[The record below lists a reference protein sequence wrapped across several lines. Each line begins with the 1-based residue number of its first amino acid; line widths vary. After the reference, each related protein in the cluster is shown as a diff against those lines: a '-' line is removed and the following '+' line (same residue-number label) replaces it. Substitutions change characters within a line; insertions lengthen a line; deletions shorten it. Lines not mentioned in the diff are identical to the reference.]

1 MSKWVLLVL
10 LTLWVFVPIAFS
22 SDDEITRDRQ
32 YVEADNY
39 WKYQGEASDQIA
51 NGVFDA
57 DLGSSTI
64 FSLDKSRF
72 RKSLD
77 LGLNQGSSGEIAYFP
92 STEGKMIRFEVREK
106 SNFSSALAA
115 KFPDIR
121 AYRGYSLDHPQM
133 KVYFSFSGAGLQAT
147 VVDTAARTKTTIKS
161 ISGTSDSYIAYSR
174 LSAAKPREPLVCS
187 TPQSSRSSSKVAKT
201 GKSLVELTE
210 KTSSLVG
217 FSDESTLTTYRLA
230 VAVNGQ
236 YTEFHGGTVESALAA
251 INTTLTELNFIF
263 ETDLGMRLELIDD
276 NDLIVYTDSETDPF
290 QDDPSNLNGTMNGEL
305 QVVLDSVIG
314 SENYDVGHI
323 FSGIGGGG
331 NAGAIGAFC
340 DDDVKGSAWSA
351 SSQPEG
357 SEFVNLVAHE
367 MGHQLGAN
375 HTFSMRTEGTG
386 VNVEPASGTTIMSY
400 AGTGEDNVA
409 FFADNYYHNVSILQ
423 GLSYLKAQSCHV
435 NQDID
440 NTVPSVAPLK
450 DYTIPV
456 GTPFVLTGSATDV
469 DENDVLTYTWE
480 QVDNG
485 LVPSSVFGPENN
497 QGANFRSLP
506 PSENPTRYFPLITS
520 VVSGDLTL
528 TNPYVGS
535 TWETLSSVP
544 REFNFAFTA
553 RDNALGGGGV
563 ASARTKITVVDS
575 GGAFSVTSQENGQLY
590 LAASEQTI
598 TWALAGTDAAP
609 ILTDLVNI
617 RLSVDGGLTYP
628 YTLAEN
634 INNDGS
640 HTVFLPDVVTSAA
653 RVRVDAVD
661 NVYYAINARD
671 FSITRDDI
679 VLTYDELDYAV
690 CNNESTTASLIYETS
705 SSFSD
710 TAIFST
716 LNAPSG
722 MSVGFSPLSASANN
736 TAVEVTF
743 SATND
748 IVPNTYPV
756 EVSAISD
763 LRTQSLTFNISTYSS
778 IFTPVVLA
786 LPINES
792 VLTGLTTKLEWQQQN
807 NAVSYLAE
815 VATDVSFN
823 DIVFSSSTHSSFTS
837 VTGLQRETQY
847 YWRVT
852 PVNSCG
858 LADVST
864 AFSFTTPNLFQ
875 AETLPVTIRSDEPT
889 SVSSTL
895 SISENLVITDI
906 NVGVDVSHTYVA
918 ELIVTL
924 ESPAGSVV
932 TLLSQD
938 TCLNPDNS
946 SGSDINAVFDDDGS
960 DLVCGSS
967 SPVVSGIIRPQQ
979 GNLDTFNNQSTQGNW
994 ILTITD
1000 IFSGDGGSLDNFT
1013 LEISTDGTYVN
1024 KAPIALAQA
1033 VEGTPQ
1039 NAIEVSLG
1047 AIDPENQPL
1056 TFSLVDTPSQGQL
1069 SVLAPSLLGSVSTIG
1084 GARKVVINGNYA
1096 YVADSFS
1103 GLAIIDISD
1112 PTNPGV
1118 PTYMDTTGEALGVS
1132 VRGDYAYVADGASG
1146 LHIIDISDVSSPS
1159 LTGTFDTGGYA
1170 YDVALSSDGT
1180 KAYVADGNPGLEII
1194 DVTSVENPSSWGLLD
1209 TGGQAR
1215 SLVLSSNGTKA
1226 YVANGLSGLAI
1237 ANVSD
1242 PNNLYVYGT
1251 LNTPQSAQGVA
1262 LSADED
1268 TAYLAVGSSGVG
1280 VVDVSYSFEPRL
1292 LGVLGTG
1299 GSASGLVLS
1308 ADGASLY
1315 VADGEAGLQII
1326 DIESPSYPSLGNFRV
1341 SSDLESNALDV
1352 MLSSDGTEAYLA
1364 DSNNGLQIIDVEKT
1378 IFSAGDTIPQTLI
1391 YTHTSQVVVN
1401 DAPTDNFSFKVND
1414 GALDSNVADVNV
1426 WLDSSITNDGTWTY
1440 IKTSDGRLTLTGCV
1454 NDCPPNLVIPEMI
1467 GYFAASV
1474 VAIGDSAFADNDITS
1489 VTIPSSVTSIGSYAF
1504 HSNSL
1509 RSLTISNS
1517 VTEIGEGA
1525 FSYNNLIAT
1534 SFLGDRPSLGSESFF
1549 GNRNLEFV
1557 SYCEGKSGWPGASI
1571 SVGSAS
1577 VIPIED
1583 CDAVNRNSAALN
1595 KLLVAADSGDASEVS
1610 AADLNAVI
1618 GLVNINADNLVA
1630 YQTAIS
1636 LLTSGANIDQLNE
1649 VQALI
1654 NSVNSGILSC
1664 SSTSY
1669 FVSVT
1674 SGSYPEEVTW
1684 ELEDAAG
1691 AVLYEG
1697 IAPFSGMM
1705 CLGDARYTLTM
1716 LDSYGDGWNGADF
1729 LLLTTAGEIT
1739 VTQTLNSGGRGE
1751 GAVNVGDY
1759 PNVKPSALA
1768 QQITLVEKIPT
1779 DITLFGTDP
1788 ENDKLTYYL
1797 ASEPTKGNFAV
1808 AFNPSLLGSVPNNSI
1823 GVDVVI
1829 SQDGARA
1836 YLADYQ
1842 AGLQIVDVSD
1852 ASNPVTLSTFDTNGS
1867 AYSLAVSSDGN
1878 TVYLADEEE
1887 GLQIIDVSDSS
1898 NPSLLSTFDTEG
1910 FSLGVTLS
1918 DDGLI
1923 AYVADVNSLE
1933 IIDISDTQSP
1943 SLLGS
1948 IETSGGAYGTAL
1960 SSDESMAYVAVS
1972 ESGLDIIDISNPAY
1986 PVLVSTLDTPGRA
1999 LAVKLS
2005 SDDTTAYIS
2014 DDSFGLQIA
2023 DITDSTNPT
2032 ILSSFDT
2039 EGDSWGLALSS
2050 DGRYAYIADLTSLQV
2065 IDVSDKLQ
2073 PKSKGSF
2080 STDDSRGVALSSDDN
2095 IAYIAETSGLAIIDS
2110 SISSIQVG
2118 DQLPKMVTYISS
2130 VPDATSDTFSFKVND
2145 GRLDSENAI
2154 VDITILLDTDGD
2166 GVPNDTDAFPLDPA
2180 ETIDTDSD
2188 GVGDNADADDD
2199 GDGVSD
2205 DLDMFPLDPSESLD
2219 TDLDGI
2225 GNNAD
2230 EDDDNDGVVDE
2241 EDALPL
2247 DPTEYVDTDLDGI
2260 GNNADTDD
2268 DGDGVSDSDDAL
2280 PLDPTN
2286 DSDGDGVANNLDRF
2300 PLDSTETMDSDS
2312 DGVGDNSDVYPNNG
2326 EYAYDTDGD
2335 GMPDAWESQY
2345 GLDPND
2351 PSDSS
2356 SDQDNDGVVALDEFL
2371 NGTVPSGSIDLD
2383 GNGQYDALTDGLLM
2397 LRGMF
2402 GLNGDALITGTLAS
2416 DALYTS
2422 SEDIETRIELLNNLA
2437 DVDGNGQIDA
2447 LTDGLLVLR
2456 YLFGLQG
2463 EALISDVIAADATRT
2478 SSAEIEAHLASL
2490 TPSI

>member
-1 MSKWVLLVL
+1 MSKRVLLVL
-10 LTLWVFVPIAFS
+10 LTLSVFVPTVFS
-22 SDDEITRDRQ
+22 SDDKNTIDTHH
-32 YVEADNY
+32 Y
-39 WKYQGEASDQIA
+39 WKYQGKASDHIV
-51 NGVFDA
+51 NEIFDA
-57 DLGSSTI
+57 DLGSSFV

-77 LGLNQGSSGEIAYFP
+77 LGLRKASSDEIAYFP
-92 STEGKMIRFEVREK
+92 DTEGKMIRFRVREK
-106 SNFSSALAA
+106 SNFSSALAT

-121 AYRGYSLDHPQM
+121 AYRGYSLDYPQM
-133 KVYFSFSGAGLQAT
+133 KVYFSYSGSGLEAT
-147 VVDTAARTKTTIKS
+147 VVDTATRAKTIIKS
-161 ISGTSDSYIAYSR
+161 IPGAPDSYIVYSR
-174 LSAAKPREPLVCS
+174 LSATKPREPLACS
-187 TPQSSRSSSKVAKT
+187 TPQSSRSSFKTSKPA
-201 GKSLVELTE
+201 KSLVELTE
-210 KTSSLVG
+210 KTSPLVR

-357 SEFVNLVAHE
+357 SEFINLVAHE

-423 GLSYLKAQSCHV
+423 GLDYLKAQSCHV
-435 NQDID
+435 NEDID
-440 NTVPSVAPLK
+440 NTVPTVAPLM

-469 DENDVLTYTWE
+469 DEDDILTYTWE

-485 LVPSSVFGPENN
+485 LVPSSVFGPENT
-497 QGANFRSLP
+497 QGANFRSMP

-520 VVSGDLTL
+520 VVSGELTL
-528 TNPYVGS
+528 SSPYVGS

-575 GGAFSVTSQENGQLY
+575 GGAFSVTSQDNGQLY

-640 HTVFLPDVVTSAA
+640 HTVDLPDVVTSTA

-661 NVYYAINARD
+661 NVFYAINARD
-671 FSITRDDI
+671 FGITRDDI

-690 CNNESTTASLIYETS
+690 CNNKSTTASLIYETS
-705 SSFSD
+705 SSFTD

-722 MSVGFSPLSASANN
+722 MSVGFSPLAASDNN
-736 TAVEVTF
+736 TAIEITF
-743 SATND
+743 SATDD
-748 IVPNTYPV
+748 IVPDTYPV
-756 EVSAISD
+756 EVFATSD
-763 LRTQSLTFNISTYSS
+763 LRAQSVTFNISTYSS
-778 IFTPVVLA
+778 IFAPVVLA
-786 LPINES
+786 LPTNES
-792 VLTGLTTKLEWQQQN
+792 VLRGLTAKLEWQQQN
-807 NAVSYLAE
+807 NAASYLVE
-815 VATDVSFN
+815 VATDDSFN
-823 DIVFSSSTHSSFTS
+823 EIFLSSFEDSSSTS
-837 VTGLQRETQY
+837 VAGLKRETRY

-858 LADVST
+858 LADASV

-875 AETLPVTIRSDEPT
+875 AENLPVTIRSDEPT
-889 SVSSTL
+889 SVSSIL
-895 SISENLVITDI
+895 SISENLVITDV

-924 ESPAGSVV
+924 ESPSGSVV

-938 TCLNPDNS
+938 TCLNPDYS
-946 SGSDINAVFDDDGS
+946 SGSDINVVFDDDGS
-960 DLVCGSS
+960 DLVCASS
-967 SPVVSGIIRPQQ
+967 SPVVSGLIRPQL
-979 GNLDTFNNQSTQGNW
+979 GNLDTFNNQSTQGDW
-994 ILTITD
+994 VLTVTD
-1000 IFSGDGGSLDNFT
+1000 IYSGDGGSLDNFT
-1013 LEISTDGTYVN
+1013 LEITTDGTYIN
-1024 KAPIALAQA
+1024 KAPIALAQT
-1033 VEGTPQ
+1033 VEGSPQ
-1039 NAIEVSLG
+1039 NSIEVSLG
-1047 AIDPENQPL
+1047 AVDPENQTL
-1056 TFSLVDTPSQGQL
+1056 TFSLVDAPDRGQL
-1069 SVLAPSLLGSVSTIG
+1069 SVLDPSLLGSASTDG
-1084 GARKVVINGNYA
+1084 GARNVAINGGYA
-1096 YVADSFS
+1096 YVVDFDS

-1118 PTYMDTTGEALGVS
+1118 LTYLDTTGEALGVS
-1132 VRGDYAYVADGASG
+1132 VRGNYAYVADGTSG
-1146 LHIIDISDVSSPS
+1146 LHIIDISDANSPS
-1159 LTGTFDTGGYA
+1159 LIGTFDTDGYA
-1170 YDVALSSDGT
+1170 SDVELSSDGT
-1180 KAYVADGNPGLEII
+1180 KAYVSDGTSGLQIVDITNPA
-1194 DVTSVENPSSWGLLD
+1194 TPSLWGSLD
-1209 TGGQAR
+1209 TGGEAFG
-1215 SLVLSSNGTKA
+1215 VALSSDGIKA
-1226 YVANGLSGLAI
+1226 YVANGSSGLAI

-1242 PNNLYVYGT
+1242 ASDLYVYGS
-1251 LNTPQSAQGVA
+1251 LNTAGSVQDVV
-1262 LSADED
+1262 LSVDED
-1268 TAYLAVGSSGVG
+1268 TVYLASGSAGLQ
-1280 VVDVSYSFEPRL
+1280 VVDVSYSFEPIF
-1292 LGVLGTG
+1292 LGARNTN
-1299 GSASGLVLS
+1299 GSAFGLSLS
-1308 ADGASLY
+1308 ADGSKVYIAN
-1315 VADGEAGLQII
+1315 GESGVQII
-1326 DIESPSYPSLGNFRV
+1326 DIASPSSPTLGNF
-1341 SSDLESNALDV
+1341 SLSPGLESNTLNVVLAT
-1352 MLSSDGTEAYLA
+1352 DGAKVYAA
-1364 DSNNGLQIIDVEKT
+1364 DSVNGLQIISIEPT
-1378 IFSAGDTIPQTLI
+1378 TFSARDTIPQTVI
-1391 YTHTSQVVVN
+1391 YTHTSQDVVT
-1401 DAPTDNFSFKVND
+1401 DAPTDNFTFKVSD
-1414 GALDSNVADVNV
+1414 GALDSNVASVDI
-1426 WLDSSITNDGTWTY
+1426 WMDTSITDDGIWTY
-1440 IKTSDGRLTLTGCV
+1440 VRTSDGRLTLTGCV
-1454 NDCPPNLVIPEMI
+1454 NDCDTNLVIPEII
-1467 GYFAASV
+1467 GFFSSPV
-1474 VAIGDSAFADNDITS
+1474 VAIGEGAFARKGITS
-1489 VTIPSSVTSIGSYAF
+1489 VTVPGSVTSIGDYAF
-1504 HSNSL
+1504 TSNSL
-1509 RSLTISNS
+1509 RSITISDS

-1549 GNRNLEFV
+1549 GNRNLELI
-1557 SYCEGKSGWPGASI
+1557 SYCQGKSGWPGASI

-1577 VIPIED
+1577 VSPIED
-1583 CDAVNRNSAALN
+1583 CDAVNQNSAAFN
-1595 KLLVAADSGDASEVS
+1595 KLLVAADSGDASELS
-1610 AADLNAVI
+1610 TADLNAII
-1618 GLVNINADNLVA
+1618 GLININADNLLA

-1636 LLTSGANIDQLNE
+1636 LLASGSNIDQLNE
-1649 VQALI
+1649 VQSLI
-1654 NSVNSGILSC
+1654 DSVNAGILTC
-1664 SSTSY
+1664 SLTSY

-1674 SGSYPEEVTW
+1674 SGSYPEEVSW
-1684 ELEDAAG
+1684 QLEDAAG
-1691 AVLYEG
+1691 TVLYEG
-1697 IAPFSGMM
+1697 LAPFSGMM
-1705 CLGDARYTLTM
+1705 CLDDARYALKM
-1716 LDSYGDGWNGADF
+1716 SDSYGDGWNGTDF
-1729 LLLTTAGEIT
+1729 LLLTTAGEIV
-1739 VTQTLNSGGRGE
+1739 VTQTLNSGGQGQ

-1779 DITLFGTDP
+1779 DITLSGIDP

-1797 ASEPTKGNFAV
+1797 ASEPTKGNFSV
-1808 AFNPSLLGSVPNNSI
+1808 AFNPSLLGSVANNSI

-1836 YLADYQ
+1836 YLADFE
-1842 AGLQIVDVSD
+1842 AGLQIIDTSDVL
-1852 ASNPVTLSTFDTNGS
+1852 NPTILSTLDTSGL
-1867 AYSLAVSSDGN
+1867 AYNLSLSPDGN
-1878 TVYLADEEE
+1878 TVYIADEEE

-1933 IIDISDTQSP
+1933 IIDVSDTQSP

-1948 IETSGGAYGTAL
+1948 IETSGAAYGTAL

-1972 ESGLDIIDISNPAY
+1972 EFGLDIIDISNPAY
-1986 PVLVSTLDTPGRA
+1986 PVLVSTLDTPGGA
-1999 LAVKLS
+1999 FAVKLS

-2118 DQLPKMVTYISS
+2118 DQLPKMVTYTSL

-2345 GLDPND
+2345 GLDLND
-2351 PSDSS
+2351 PSDAS

-2383 GNGQYDALTDGLLM
+2383 GNGQYDALTDGLLL

>member
-1 MSKWVLLVL
+1 MSKRVLLVL
-10 LTLWVFVPIAFS
+10 LTLSVFVPTVFS
-22 SDDEITRDRQ
+22 SDDKNTIDTRH
-32 YVEADNY
+32 Y
-39 WKYQGEASDQIA
+39 WKYQGKASDHIE
-51 NGVFDA
+51 NEIFDA
-57 DLGSSTI
+57 DLGSSFV

-77 LGLNQGSSGEIAYFP
+77 LGLRKASSDEIAYFP
-92 STEGKMIRFEVREK
+92 DTEGKMIRFRVREK
-106 SNFSSALAA
+106 SNFSTALAT

-121 AYRGYSLDHPQM
+121 AYRGYSLDYPQM
-133 KVYFSFSGAGLQAT
+133 KVYFSYSGSGLEAT
-147 VVDTAARTKTTIKS
+147 VVDTATRAKTIIKS
-161 ISGTSDSYIAYSR
+161 IPGAPDSYIAYSR
-174 LSAAKPREPLVCS
+174 LSATKPREPLVCS
-187 TPQSSRSSSKVAKT
+187 TPQSSRSPFKTSKRA
-201 GKSLVELTE
+201 KSLVELTE
-210 KTSSLVG
+210 KTSPLVR

-276 NDLIVYTDSETDPF
+276 NDLIVYTNSETDPF
-290 QDDPSNLNGTMNGEL
+290 QDDPSNLNGTMNDEL

-340 DDDVKGSAWSA
+340 DDNVKGSAWSA

-357 SEFVNLVAHE
+357 SEFVNLIAHE

-409 FFADNYYHNVSILQ
+409 FVADNYYHNVSILQ
-423 GLSYLKAQSCHV
+423 GLSYLKAQSCHI

-598 TWALAGTDAAP
+598 TWYLAGTDVAP
-609 ILTDLVNI
+609 ILTELVNI

-634 INNDGS
+634 IDNDGS
-640 HTVFLPDVVTSAA
+640 HTVDLPDVVTSAA

-671 FSITRDDI
+671 FGITRDDI
-679 VLTYDELDYAV
+679 VLTYDDLDYAV
-690 CNNESTTASLIYETS
+690 CNNESTRASLIYETS

-743 SATND
+743 SATDD

-763 LRTQSLTFNISTYSS
+763 LRTQSVTFNISTYSS
-778 IFTPVVLA
+778 IFTPVILA
-786 LPINES
+786 SPINES
-792 VLTGLTTKLEWQQQN
+792 VLTGLTAKLEWQQQN
-807 NAVSYLAE
+807 NAVNYKVE
-815 VATDVSFN
+815 VATDDSFSE
-823 DIVFSSSTHSSFTS
+823 IFLSSTVDANFTTI
-837 VTGLQRETQY
+837 TGLTRETEY
-847 YWRVT
+847 YWRVL
-852 PVNSCG
+852 PMNSCG
-858 LADVST
+858 VSGIGT
-864 AFSFTTPNLFQ
+864 SFSFTTPNLFQ
-875 AETLPVTIRSDEPT
+875 AEDLPVAIGSGEPT
-889 SVSSTL
+889 TVSS
-895 SISENLVITDI
+895 SISISDNLVITDV
-906 NVGVDVSHTYVA
+906 NVGLDVSHTYVA

-924 ESPAGSVV
+924 TSPAGTTV
-932 TLLSQD
+932 TLLQEPCYID
-938 TCLNPDNS
+938 GLYPIPDVS
-946 SGSDINAVFDDDGS
+946 VVFDDDGP
-960 DLVCGSS
+960 DLVCASS

-979 GNLDTFNNQSTQGNW
+979 GNLDTFNNQSTQGDW
-994 ILTITD
+994 VLTVTD
-1000 IFSGDGGSLDNFT
+1000 IYSGDGGSLDNFT

-1033 VEGTPQ
+1033 IEGTPQ

-1056 TFSLVDTPSQGQL
+1056 NFSLVDTPSQGQL
-1069 SVLAPSLLGSVSTIG
+1069 SVLAPSLLGGVSTIG

-1146 LHIIDISDVSSPS
+1146 LHVIDISDVSSPS
-1159 LTGTFDTGGYA
+1159 LMGTFDTGGYA
-1170 YDVALSSDGT
+1170 YDVVLSSDGT

-1194 DVTSVENPSSWGLLD
+1194 DVTSVENLSSWGFLD

-1226 YVANGLSGLAI
+1226 YVANGASGLAI

-1251 LNTPQSAQGVA
+1251 LNTPQSVQGVA

-1315 VADGEAGLQII
+1315 VAVGEAGLQII
-1326 DIESPSYPSLGNFRV
+1326 DIESPSYPTLGNFRL

-1352 MLSSDGTEAYLA
+1352 ILSSDGTEAFLA
-1364 DSNNGLQIIDVEKT
+1364 DSNNGLQIIDVETT

-1454 NDCPPNLVIPEMI
+1454 NDCPSNLVIPEMI

-1509 RSLTISNS
+1509 RSLTISDS
-1517 VTEIGEGA
+1517 VTEIGERA

-1549 GNRNLEFV
+1549 GNRNLELV

-1610 AADLNAVI
+1610 TADLNAII
-1618 GLVNINADNLVA
+1618 GLVNINADNLLA

-1636 LLTSGANIDQLNE
+1636 LLTSGADIDQLNE

-1654 NSVNSGILSC
+1654 NSVNFGILSC

-1669 FVSVT
+1669 FVNVT

-1705 CLGDARYTLTM
+1705 CLRDARYTLTM
-1716 LDSYGDGWNGADF
+1716 FDSYGDGWNGADF
-1729 LLLTTAGEIT
+1729 LLLTTAGEIV
-1739 VTQTLNSGGRGE
+1739 VTQTLNSGGQGQ

-1779 DITLFGTDP
+1779 DITLSGTDP

-1836 YLADYQ
+1836 YLADYE

-1852 ASNPVTLSTFDTNGS
+1852 ASNPVTLSTFDTNGR
-1867 AYSLAVSSDGN
+1867 AYSLAVSSDGS
-1878 TVYLADEEE
+1878 TVYLADDEE

-1898 NPSLLSTFDTEG
+1898 NPTLLSTFGTER

-1918 DDGLI
+1918 DDGLT
-1923 AYVADVNSLE
+1923 AYVADANSLQ
-1933 IIDISDTQSP
+1933 IIDISDIQNP

-1948 IETSGGAYGTAL
+1948 LETSGTAYETAL
-1960 SSDESMAYVAVS
+1960 SSDESMAYVAVRD
-1972 ESGLDIIDISNPAY
+1972 SGLDIIDISKPAY
-1986 PVLVSTLDTPGRA
+1986 PVLVSTLDTPGSA

-2005 SDDTTAYIS
+2005 SDDTTAYIT

-2023 DITDSTNPT
+2023 DITDSTNPI

-2050 DGRYAYIADLTSLQV
+2050 DGRYAYIADFTSLQV
-2065 IDVSDKLQ
+2065 IDVSDKLK

-2080 STDDSRGVALSSDDN
+2080 STDNSRGVALSSDN
-2095 IAYIAETSGLAIIDS
+2095 NTAYIAETSGLAIIDS

-2118 DQLPKMVTYISS
+2118 DQLPKMVTYTSS
-2130 VPDATSDTFSFKVND
+2130 VPDATSDSFSFKVND

-2154 VDITILLDTDGD
+2154 VDITILLDTDDD

-2180 ETIDTDSD
+2180 ETTDTDSD
-2188 GVGDNADADDD
+2188 GVGDNADTDDD

-2205 DLDMFPLDPSESLD
+2205 DLDMFPLDSSESLD

-2247 DPTEYVDTDLDGI
+2247 DPTEYVDSDLDGI

-2312 DGVGDNSDVYPNNG
+2312 DGVGDNSDVYPNNS

-2351 PSDSS
+2351 PSDAS
-2356 SDQDNDGVVALDEFL
+2356 SDQDNDGVLALDEFL

-2383 GNGQYDALTDGLLM
+2383 GNGQYDALTDGLLL

-2456 YLFGLQG
+2456 YLFGLRG

-2478 SSAEIEAHLASL
+2478 SSAGIEAHLASL
-2490 TPSI
+2490 TPTI

>member
-1 MSKWVLLVL
+1 MSKRVLLVL
-10 LTLWVFVPIAFS
+10 LTLSVFVPTVFS
-22 SDDEITRDRQ
+22 SDDKNTIDTHH
-32 YVEADNY
+32 Y
-39 WKYQGEASDQIA
+39 WKYQGKASDHIV
-51 NGVFDA
+51 NEIFDA
-57 DLGSSTI
+57 DLGSS
-64 FSLDKSRF
+64 FVFLLDKSRF

-77 LGLNQGSSGEIAYFP
+77 LGLRKASSDEIAYFP
-92 STEGKMIRFEVREK
+92 DTEGKMIRFQVREK
-106 SNFSSALAA
+106 SNFSSALAT

-121 AYRGYSLDHPQM
+121 AYRGYSLDYPQM
-133 KVYFSFSGAGLQAT
+133 KVYFSYSGSGLEAT
-147 VVDTAARTKTTIKS
+147 VVDTATRAKTIIKS
-161 ISGTSDSYIAYSR
+161 IPGAPGSYIAYSR
-174 LSAAKPREPLVCS
+174 LSATKPREPLACS
-187 TPQSSRSSSKVAKT
+187 TPQSSRSSFKTSKRA
-201 GKSLVELTE
+201 KSLVELTE
-210 KTSSLVG
+210 KTSPLVR

-251 INTTLTELNFIF
+251 INTILTELNFIF
-263 ETDLGMRLELIDD
+263 ETDLGMHLELIDD

-331 NAGAIGAFC
+331 NAGAIGVFC
-340 DDDVKGSAWSA
+340 DDNVKGSAWSA

-400 AGTGEDNVA
+400 AGTGEDDVA

-423 GLSYLKAQSCHV
+423 GLDYLKDQSCHV
-435 NQDID
+435 NEDID
-440 NTVPSVAPLK
+440 NTVPTVAPLM

-469 DENDVLTYTWE
+469 DEDDILTYTWE
-480 QVDNG
+480 QLDDG
-485 LVPSSVFGPENN
+485 LVPSSVFGPENTR
-497 QGANFRSLP
+497 GANFRSLP

-520 VVSGDLTL
+520 VVSGELTL
-528 TNPYVGS
+528 SSPYVGS
-535 TWETLSSVP
+535 TWETLSSVA

-575 GGAFSVTSQENGQLY
+575 GGAFSVTSQDNGQLY
-590 LAASEQTI
+590 LAASEQAI

-617 RLSVDGGLTYP
+617 RLSVDGGVTYP

-640 HTVFLPDVVTSAA
+640 HTVDLPDVVTSAA

-661 NVYYAINARD
+661 NVFYAINARD

-690 CNNESTTASLIYETS
+690 CNNKSITASLIYETS
-705 SSFSD
+705 SSFTD

-722 MSVGFSPLSASANN
+722 MSVGFSPLAASDNN
-736 TAVEVTF
+736 TAIEVTF
-743 SATND
+743 SATDD
-748 IVPNTYPV
+748 IVPDTYPV
-756 EVSAISD
+756 EVVATSD
-763 LRTQSLTFNISTYSS
+763 LRAQSVTFNVSTYSS
-778 IFTPVVLA
+778 IFAPVVLG
-786 LPINES
+786 LPTNES
-792 VLTGLTTKLEWQQQN
+792 VLTGLTAKLEWQQQN
-807 NAVSYLAE
+807 NAVNYKVE
-815 VATDVSFN
+815 VATDDSFSE
-823 DIVFSSSTHSSFTS
+823 IFLSSTVDTNFTTI
-837 VTGLQRETQY
+837 TGLARETEY
-847 YWRVT
+847 HWRVL
-852 PVNSCG
+852 PMNSCG
-858 LADVST
+858 VSGVGT
-864 AFSFTTPNLFQ
+864 SFSFTTPNLFQ
-875 AETLPVTIRSDEPT
+875 AQDLPVAIGSGEPT
-889 SVSSTL
+889 IVSS
-895 SISENLVITDI
+895 SISISDNLVITDV
-906 NVGVDVSHTYVA
+906 NVGLDVSHTYVA

-924 ESPAGSVV
+924 TSPAGTTV
-932 TLLSQD
+932 TLLQEP
-938 TCLNPDNS
+938 CYIQGLYPIPDVS
-946 SGSDINAVFDDDGS
+946 VVFDDDGS
-960 DLVCGSS
+960 DLVCASS
-967 SPVVSGIIRPQQ
+967 SPVVSGILRPQQ
-979 GNLDTFNNQSTQGNW
+979 GNLHTFNNQSTQGDW

-1024 KAPIALAQA
+1024 QAPIALAQA
-1033 VEGTPQ
+1033 IEGTPQ

-1047 AIDPENQPL
+1047 AKDPENQPL
-1056 TFSLVDTPSQGQL
+1056 NFSLVDTPSQGQL
-1069 SVLAPSLLGSVSTIG
+1069 SVLAPSLLGGVSTVG
-1084 GARKVVINGNYA
+1084 GAKKVVINGNYA

-1118 PTYMDTTGEALGVS
+1118 PTYMETTGEALGVS

-1146 LHIIDISDVSSPS
+1146 LHVIDISDVSSPS

-1170 YDVALSSDGT
+1170 YDVVLSSDGT

-1194 DVTSVENPSSWGLLD
+1194 DVTSVENPSSWGFLD

-1215 SLVLSSNGTKA
+1215 SLVLSSNGAKA
-1226 YVANGLSGLAI
+1226 YVANGSSGLAI

-1242 PNNLYVYGT
+1242 PNNLYVYGR
-1251 LNTPQSAQGVA
+1251 LNTPQAVQGVA

-1268 TAYLAVGSSGVG
+1268 SAYLAVGSSGVG

-1308 ADGASLY
+1308 AEGASLY
-1315 VADGEAGLQII
+1315 VAVGEAGLQII
-1326 DIESPSYPSLGNFRV
+1326 DIESPSNPTLGNFRL

-1352 MLSSDGTEAYLA
+1352 ILSSDGTEAFLA
-1364 DSNNGLQIIDVEKT
+1364 DSNNGLQIIDVEAT
-1378 IFSAGDTIPQTLI
+1378 ILSAGDTIPQSLI

-1414 GALDSNVADVNV
+1414 GALDSNVADISV

-1440 IKTSDGRLTLTGCV
+1440 IKTSEGRLTLTGCV
-1454 NDCPPNLVIPEMI
+1454 NDCPSNLVIPEMI

-1504 HSNSL
+1504 YSNSL
-1509 RSLTISNS
+1509 RSLTISDS
-1517 VTEIGEGA
+1517 VTEIGERA
-1525 FSYNNLIAT
+1525 FSYNNLIAA
-1534 SFLGDRPSLGSESFF
+1534 SFTGDRPSLGSESFF
-1549 GNRNLEFV
+1549 GNRNLELV

-1595 KLLVAADSGDASEVS
+1595 KLSVAADSGDASEVS
-1610 AADLNAVI
+1610 TTDLNAII
-1618 GLVNINADNLVA
+1618 GLVNINTDNLLA

-1636 LLTSGANIDQLNE
+1636 LLTSGANIDQLIE

-1654 NSVNSGILSC
+1654 NSVNSGILTC
-1664 SSTSY
+1664 SLTSY
-1669 FVSVT
+1669 FVSAT

-1716 LDSYGDGWNGADF
+1716 FDSYGDGWNGADF
-1729 LLLTTAGEIT
+1729 LLLTTAGEIV
-1739 VTQTLNSGGRGE
+1739 VTQTLNSGGQGQ
-1751 GAVNVGDY
+1751 GAVNLGDY
-1759 PNVKPSALA
+1759 PNTKPSALA
-1768 QQITLVEKIPT
+1768 QQINLVEKIPT
-1779 DITLFGTDP
+1779 DITLSGTDP
-1788 ENDKLTYYL
+1788 ENDKLTFYL
-1797 ASEPTKGNFAV
+1797 ASEPTKGNF
-1808 AFNPSLLGSVPNNSI
+1808 SVI
-1823 GVDVVI
+1823 
-1829 SQDGARA
+1829 
-1836 YLADYQ
+1836 
-1842 AGLQIVDVSD
+1842 
-1852 ASNPVTLSTFDTNGS
+1852 
-1867 AYSLAVSSDGN
+1867 
-1878 TVYLADEEE
+1878 
-1887 GLQIIDVSDSS
+1887 DSS
-1898 NPSLLSTFDTEG
+1898 NS
-1910 FSLGVTLS
+1910 
-1918 DDGLI
+1918 
-1923 AYVADVNSLE
+1923 
-1933 IIDISDTQSP
+1933 
-1943 SLLGS
+1943 S
-1948 IETSGGAYGTAL
+1948 IE
-1960 SSDESMAYVAVS
+1960 
-1972 ESGLDIIDISNPAY
+1972 
-1986 PVLVSTLDTPGRA
+1986 
-1999 LAVKLS
+1999 
-2005 SDDTTAYIS
+2005 
-2014 DDSFGLQIA
+2014 
-2023 DITDSTNPT
+2023 
-2032 ILSSFDT
+2032 
-2039 EGDSWGLALSS
+2039 
-2050 DGRYAYIADLTSLQV
+2050 
-2065 IDVSDKLQ
+2065 
-2073 PKSKGSF
+2073 
-2080 STDDSRGVALSSDDN
+2080 
-2095 IAYIAETSGLAIIDS
+2095 
-2110 SISSIQVG
+2110 VG
-2118 DQLPKMVTYISS
+2118 DQLPKMVTYTSS
-2130 VPDATSDTFSFKVND
+2130 VPEATSDSFSFKVND
-2145 GRLDSENAI
+2145 GRLDSENVI
-2154 VDITILLDTDGD
+2154 VDLTILLDTDGD
-2166 GVPNDTDAFPLDPA
+2166 GVPNNADAFPLDPA

-2188 GVGDNADADDD
+2188 GVGDNAD
-2199 GDGVSD
+2199 
-2205 DLDMFPLDPSESLD
+2205 
-2219 TDLDGI
+2219 
-2225 GNNAD
+2225 
-2230 EDDDNDGVVDE
+2230 
-2241 EDALPL
+2241 
-2247 DPTEYVDTDLDGI
+2247 
-2260 GNNADTDD
+2260 TDD
-2268 DGDGVSDSDDAL
+2268 DSDGVNDSDDAL

-2286 DSDGDGVANNLDRF
+2286 DSDGDGVANNFDRF

-2351 PSDSS
+2351 SSDAS

-2383 GNGQYDALTDGLLM
+2383 GNGQYDALTDGLLL

-2402 GLNGDALITGTLAS
+2402 GLNENALIAGTLAS

-2422 SEDIETRIELLNNLA
+2422 SEDIEARIELLNNLA
-2437 DVDGNGQIDA
+2437 DIDGNGQIDA

-2456 YLFGLQG
+2456 YLFGLEG
-2463 EALISDVIAADATRT
+2463 EALINDVIAADATRT